1 MKPMKPLEQFIK
13 NNIQGK
19 IKDIK
24 YFKTWFNENLA
35 IVIILITGNPFKK
48 YEATLIIHEPAERMM
63 NRIFIIL
70 ECIASDLKLN
80 KIKRKIDIIKKK
92 LNEDNPGIHFNFFNN
107 NIIEIKLPFDI
118 NNINP
123 DEYIKPLDIIKIKRG
138 GYKHVA
144 IYLID
149 GKVCQIDGAR
159 GNSGGLFKKINSGG
173 VRIADWKSFLGDN
186 PGEVTRYHVLIP
198 FKRKEKIIEH
208 IEKALLSKYGEGEY
222 HLLLKNCEH
231 FANMCVYSINRSEQ
245 VEKFKKYL
253 IRVKGKENNN
263 IYKNNILDINK
274 SDKMFTNLKV
284 SRELTIEEKQI
295 IEELRRSIK
304 VEPLKEISKG
314 WFSFRKIFKIVSCI
328 FQRT

>member
-1 MKPMKPLEQFIK
+1 MKPLEQFIK
-13 NNIQGK
+13 NNIPGK

-35 IVIILITGNPFKK
+35 IVISLITENPFKK

-63 NRIFIIL
+63 NRIFIVL
-70 ECIASDLKLN
+70 KCIASDSKLN

-107 NIIEIKLPFDI
+107 IIETNLPFDI

-138 GYKHVA
+138 RYKHVA
-144 IYLID
+144 IYLVD
-149 GKVCQIDGAR
+149 GKVCQIEGTK
-159 GNSGGLFKKINSGG
+159 GNSGGLFNKINSGG

-186 PGEVTRYHVLIP
+186 PGEVTRYHVVIP

-208 IEKALLSKYGEGEY
+208 IVKALLSKYGEGEY

-245 VEKFKKYL
+245 VEKLKKFL
-253 IRVKGKENNN
+253 IMMRGKENNN
-263 IYKNNILDINK
+263 ILEINK

-295 IEELRRSIK
+295 IEELRRSTN
-304 VEPLKEISKG
+304 VETLEEISKG
-314 WFSFRKIFKIVSCI
+314 WFSFRRIFKIVACI
-328 FQRT
+328 FRRK

>member
-13 NNIQGK
+13 NNIQEK

-70 ECIASDLKLN
+70 KCIAKT
-80 KIKRKIDIIKKK
+80 
-92 LNEDNPGIHFNFFNN
+92 
-107 NIIEIKLPFDI
+107 KLPFDI

-159 GNSGGLFKKINSGG
+159 GNSGGLFKKLNSGG

-245 VEKFKKYL
+245 VEKLKKYL
-253 IRVKGKENNN
+253 IGVKRKENNN

-295 IEELRRSIK
+295 IEELRRSTK
-304 VEPLKEISKG
+304 VETIKETSKG

-328 FQRT
+328 FRRT

>member
-1 MKPMKPLEQFIK
+1 MKPLEQFIK
-13 NNIQGK
+13 NNIQEK

-63 NRIFIIL
+63 NRIFIVL
-70 ECIASDLKLN
+70 KCIASDLKLN

-107 NIIEIKLPFDI
+107 NIIETKLPFDI

-123 DEYIKPLDIIKIKRG
+123 NEYIKPLDIIKIKRG

-144 IYLID
+144 IYLIN

-159 GNSGGLFKKINSGG
+159 GNSGGLFKKLNSGG

-186 PGEVTRYHVLIP
+186 PGEVT
-198 FKRKEKIIEH
+198 
-208 IEKALLSKYGEGEY
+208 
-222 HLLLKNCEH
+222 
-231 FANMCVYSINRSEQ
+231 SINRSEQ
-245 VEKFKKYL
+245 VEKLKRYL
-253 IRVKGKENNN
+253 IGVKRKENNN

-295 IEELRRSIK
+295 IEELRRSTK
-304 VEPLKEISKG
+304 VETIKEISKG

-328 FQRT
+328 FRRT